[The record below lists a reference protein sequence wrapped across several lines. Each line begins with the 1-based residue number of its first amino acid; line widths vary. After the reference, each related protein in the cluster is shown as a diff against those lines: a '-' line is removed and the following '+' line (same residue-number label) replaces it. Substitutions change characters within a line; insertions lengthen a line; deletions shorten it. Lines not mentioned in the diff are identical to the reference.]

1 MSVVCTGNDKK
12 FVTLIYLIITMSLD
26 ITSKS
31 YRNWILFIA
40 CLSSSFV
47 PFMGSSIN
55 LALPQMAREFGL
67 NGIEQSWILTAYL
80 LSTTVLQVPFGRLA
94 DIWGKRNVFILGL
107 CLFAVATLGCGF
119 SSSGLFL
126 IILRVL
132 QGIGSAMI
140 FSTNIAI
147 ISSVFPPKERG
158 TAMGINAATVYV
170 SIAAGPSLGGFITE
184 SLGWEYIFFITALL
198 AMISLITS
206 VIIMK
211 EKWVET
217 AGEPFDMKGTVI
229 YGLAV
234 MMLIYGMT
242 ILPQL
247 IGFILVIVSFFLFW
261 LFIKHEQKEAY
272 PVFNVGLFIKN
283 RIFRMSSTAAL
294 INYAATFPIG
304 FLISLYLQ
312 EVKGL
317 DAQHAGMI
325 LIVQPL
331 IQSALSPIAGKL
343 SDRLQPRYIASA
355 GMALITGTLLILSF
369 FISPETSVVFLMG
382 MLGLLGIGFA
392 AFSSPNTNAIMGS
405 VERKNY
411 SMASATTGTVRLMG
425 QSFSMGI
432 TTMIISVIIGKQAIT
447 PEVSDGLMKV
457 IHITFFIFAVIC
469 AVGVYASMARGKNG

>member
-1 MSVVCTGNDKK
+1 MP
-12 FVTLIYLIITMSLD
+12 LD
-26 ITSKS
+26 ISSKS

-40 CLSSSFV
+40 CLSSSLV

-55 LALPQMAREFGL
+55 LALPQIAREFDL

-80 LSTTVLQVPFGRLA
+80 LSATILQVPFGRLA
-94 DIWGKRNVFILGL
+94 DIWGKRNVFIMGL
-107 CLFAVATLGCGF
+107 CLFALATLGCGF
-119 SSSGLFL
+119 ASGGLFL

-132 QGIGSAMI
+132 QGIGSAMV

-158 TAMGINAATVYV
+158 AAMGINAATVYV

-184 SLGWEYIFFITALL
+184 SLGWEYIFFITALI
-198 AMISLITS
+198 AAISLIAS
-206 VIIMK
+206 VIVMK
-211 EKWVET
+211 DRWIEA

-234 MMLIYGMT
+234 MMLIYGLT
-242 ILPQL
+242 ILPR
-247 IGFILVIVSFFLFW
+247 ITGFILVIAAFFFFW
-261 LFIKHEQKEAY
+261 FFIRHEQKEAY
-272 PVFNVGLFIKN
+272 PVFNVSLFIKN
-283 RIFRMSSTAAL
+283 RIFRMSSAAAL

-317 DAQHAGMI
+317 DAQSAGII
-325 LIVQPL
+325 LIVQP
-331 IQSALSPIAGKL
+331 IMQSVLSPVAGRL
-343 SDRLQPRYIASA
+343 SDRMQPRYLASA
-355 GMALITGTLLILSF
+355 GMALITGTLLLLSF
-369 FISPETSVVFLMG
+369 IITPETSVGFLIV
-382 MLGLLGIGFA
+382 MLGVLGIGFA
-392 AFSSPNTNAIMGS
+392 AFSSPNTNAIMSS

-432 TTMIISVIIGKQAIT
+432 TTMIISVVIGKQAIT
-447 PEVSDGLMKV
+447 PEVGNELMKV

-469 AVGVYASMARGKNG
+469 AVGVYTSMARGKR

>member
-1 MSVVCTGNDKK
+1 M
-12 FVTLIYLIITMSLD
+12 TLDTS
-26 ITSKS
+26 SKS

-40 CLSSSFV
+40 CLSSSLV

-55 LALPQMAREFGL
+55 LALPQIAREFDL

-80 LSTTVLQVPFGRLA
+80 LSTTILQVPFGRLA
-94 DIWGKRNVFILGL
+94 DIWGKRNVFVLGL
-107 CLFAVATLGCGF
+107 CLFTIATFGCGF
-119 SSSGLFL
+119 SSNGAFL

-184 SLGWEYIFFITALL
+184 SLGWEYIFFITA
-198 AMISLITS
+198 ATATISLMGALLF
-206 VIIMK
+206 MK
-211 EKWVET
+211 EKWVEA
-217 AGEPFDMKGTVI
+217 AGEPFDIKGTVI

-234 MMLIYGMT
+234 MMLIYGLT
-242 ILPQL
+242 ILPQ
-247 IGFILVIVSFFLFW
+247 ITGFILVILSFLLFV

-272 PVFNVGLFIKN
+272 PVFNVSLFIKN
-283 RIFRMSSTAAL
+283 RIFRMSSAAAL

-317 DAQHAGMI
+317 DAQSAGII
-325 LIVQPL
+325 LIVQPI
-331 IQSALSPIAGKL
+331 IQSALSPFAGKL
-343 SDRLQPRYIASA
+343 SDRMQPRYIASA
-355 GMALITGTLLILSF
+355 GMALITGTLLLLSL
-369 FISPETSVVFLMG
+369 IITPETSVELLMV
-382 MLGLLGIGFA
+382 MLGILGVGFA

-447 PEVSDGLMKV
+447 PEVSDDLMRV
-457 IHITFFIFAVIC
+457 IHITFFIFAAIC
-469 AVGVYASMARGKNG
+469 AVGVYTSMARGKNER